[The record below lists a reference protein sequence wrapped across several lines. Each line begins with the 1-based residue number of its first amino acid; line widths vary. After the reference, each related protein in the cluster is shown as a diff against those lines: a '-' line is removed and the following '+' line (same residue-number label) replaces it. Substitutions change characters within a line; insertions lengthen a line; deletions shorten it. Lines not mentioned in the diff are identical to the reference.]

1 MADTFNPVMK
11 NCPVSLYGVL
21 HINGEIQAHNIIPL
35 WFTLPYILS
44 KLGAHHIMSVQSN
57 GYAYYRYGFDVLHDN
72 LRAYYRYGFGDKEYD
87 LRDKQQFLKLR
98 DTVRQSYNDLVLK
111 RI

>member
-1 MADTFNPVMK
+1 MADTFNPIMK
-11 NCPVSLYGVL
+11 NCPVSLYDVL
-21 HINGEIQAHNIIPL
+21 HINGEIQAHNIIPF

-57 GYAYYRYGFDVLHDN
+57 GYAYYRYGF
-72 LRAYYRYGFGDKEYD
+72 GDKKYD

-98 DTVRQSYNDLVLK
+98 DTVRQSYNNLVLK